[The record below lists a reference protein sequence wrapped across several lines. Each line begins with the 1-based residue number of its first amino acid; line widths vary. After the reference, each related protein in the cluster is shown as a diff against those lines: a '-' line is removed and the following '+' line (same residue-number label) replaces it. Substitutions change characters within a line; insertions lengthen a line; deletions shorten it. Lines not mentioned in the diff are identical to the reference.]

1 MKPGILLTPNNFT
14 MQDGKYKH
22 PARLESNICND
33 FEDKDECMDKMKNV
47 QGFTGFVE
55 KKFTSNV

>member
-1 MKPGILLTPNNFT
+1 MIVEKIYL
-14 MQDGKYKH
+14 
-22 PARLESNICND
+22 
-33 FEDKDECMDKMKNV
+33 EDKDECMDKMKNV